1 MCTVYFTGAQFLLSM
16 NTFLDQNVQKSYI
29 FVEPTRFTILDT
41 QKSKIYIVLFYYI
54 ITDMY
59 YIMLQLVFNLTQNHT
74 WLKKKQTN
82 KKKEK
87 QKQ

>member
-1 MCTVYFTGAQFLLSM
+1 MYTVYFTGAQFLLSM

-59 YIMLQLVFNLTQNHT
+59 YNVTTCI
-74 WLKKKQTN
+74 
-82 KKKEK
+82 
-87 QKQ
+87 